1 LGRCTGFGEDAVV
14 HAIDSRVRHQRVF
27 RQVIEQHVE
36 AEDVIG
42 HQQLGGRR
50 RGLRGQALTQCVGL
64 IMHGLLELQAHDH
77 GVNHQCQGD
86 QNHVMAGNTQSQRNA
101 AIAQG
106 PEDQQEEVIGF
117 DRRWPV
123 H

>member
-1 LGRCTGFGEDAVV
+1 MQADGHRLLELV
-14 HAIDSRVRHQRVF
+14 
-27 RQVIEQHVE
+27 HVE
-36 AEDVIG
+36 ADAQMPGG
-42 HQQLGGRR
+42 HVLERDLGLVHAFGFAQQAVFRSLT
-50 RGLRGQALTQCVGL
+50 GQALTQCVGL

>member
-1 LGRCTGFGEDAVV
+1 M
-14 HAIDSRVRHQRVF
+14 
-27 RQVIEQHVE
+27 
-36 AEDVIG
+36 
-42 HQQLGGRR
+42 
-50 RGLRGQALTQCVGL
+50 RGQALPQGVGL
-64 IMHGLLELQAHDH
+64 FVHGLLELQAHDH
-77 GVNHQCQGD
+77 GIDDQCQGD
-86 QNHVMAGNTQSQRNA
+86 QDHVMAGDTQSKRNA